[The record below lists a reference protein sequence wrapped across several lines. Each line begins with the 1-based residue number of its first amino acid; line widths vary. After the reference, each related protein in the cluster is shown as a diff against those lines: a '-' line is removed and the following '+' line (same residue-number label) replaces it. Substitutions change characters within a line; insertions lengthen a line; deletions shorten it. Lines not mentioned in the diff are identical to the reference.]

1 MLTRPHPNAT
11 QFRATVVSSRLMS
24 LNKPVGMGRRA
35 RGSQIVA
42 EFGLLGGGCSGWLC
56 AHPGPSHIGMGDLS
70 ILTWME
76 QHHVLVALAGKQL
89 IVRSVSWAKLYGRP
103 SREDLY
109 IGDDAQETKPQSP
122 RQRREAGGTNCSEP
136 RTPKHTHAQSP
147 AHRSTHTLRAPHTV
161 TSAFA
166 ALMKVAS
173 MR

>member
-70 ILTWME
+70 ILTWMV

-109 IGDDAQETKPQSP
+109 IGDDAQESP
-122 RQRREAGGTNCSEP
+122 NPPAKDGRRVE
-136 RTPKHTHAQSP
+136 RTVQSP
-147 AHRSTHTLRAPHTV
+147 AHRSTHTLRAPHSEAHTRSEPR
-161 TSAFA
+161 TPSHRP
-166 ALMKVAS
+166 LP
-173 MR
+173 R